1 MARARTPSPALV
13 SQKEIARLI
22 KRSTQQVVNLVTQGM
37 PRSEKNGKWVYPV
50 AECLLWFGRK
60 QGADEARRE
69 KPKSRVDVQ
78 NRKLL
83 AETRLAEMELSEREG
98 QLVTLEYMETQVAGI
113 CQRVRAVLLSVPG
126 KWAPALVGCK
136 TVPDAMTRLR
146 PAVHEALEALA
157 EVGEDPQLDEDGA
170 PRAA

>member
-1 MARARTPSPALV
+1 MARARPAAPALV

-22 KRSTQQVVNLVTQGM
+22 KRSTQQVANLVTQGM
-37 PRSEKNGKWVYPV
+37 PRLEKDGKWLYPV
-50 AECLLWFGRK
+50 TECLLWFGRK

-69 KPKSRVDVQ
+69 KPKNRTDVL

-83 AETRLAEMELSEREG
+83 AEVQLAEMDLAQREG
-98 QLVTLEYMETQVAGI
+98 QLVTLEYLETQVAGI

-146 PAVHEALEALA
+146 PAVHEVLEALA
-157 EVGEDPQLDEDGA
+157 EVGEDAQLDEDGA